1 MASPNIENVI
11 KTMVY
16 EKLNQKEATEKV
28 GITESHFSRWKKNN
42 AEEHKELKA
51 KYERAFLSDL
61 VSPAL
66 QTLRELLDSEND
78 NVRLNAVRDI
88 LDRTGHKPI
97 DKQEVAHSGDMNI
110 KTSPY
115 DELSVDELKELL
127 NHAED

>member
-1 MASPNIENVI
+1 MASDNIKKVVRL
-11 KTMVY
+11 TVY
-16 EKLNQKEATEKV
+16 EGLTQKEATKKI
-28 GITESHFSRWKKNN
+28 GITEAYFSRWKNDNKSTF
-42 AEEHKELKA
+42 EELQTQYHRE
-51 KYERAFLSDL
+51 FMGGL
-61 VSPAL
+61 VTPAL
-66 QTLRELLDSEND
+66 QTLEKLLKSEND
-78 NVRLNAVRDI
+78 NVRLNAVKDI